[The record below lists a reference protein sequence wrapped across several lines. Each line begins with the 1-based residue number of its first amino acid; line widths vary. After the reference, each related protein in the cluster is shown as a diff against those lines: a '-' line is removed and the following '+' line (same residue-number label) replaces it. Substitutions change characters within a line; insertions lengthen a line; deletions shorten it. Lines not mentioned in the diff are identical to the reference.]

1 MSTNINEIIGSEA
14 ELYRTMGD
22 NFKNTL
28 RVAMPGIIQSFNS
41 KEQTVTVQPV
51 IREHVLNEDMSR
63 EWKNIPLLL
72 DVPIVI
78 PRAGGYSMTLPVKE
92 GDECLVVFLDSCMD
106 AWFSLGGIQN
116 QIRKRRHDLSDA
128 VAILGVYSQP
138 NVIPNYSIDSAQLRN
153 EDGTSY
159 LELKDNEINIVS
171 GSVNINGINFNTHTH
186 TCPDGKTSEPN

>member
-63 EWKNIPLLL
+63 DWKNIPLLL

-92 GDECLVVFLDSCMD
+92 GDECLVIFLDSCMD

-128 VAILGVYSQP
+128 VAILSVYSQP

-171 GSVNINGINFNTHTH
+171 GSVKINGIKFNAHTH